1 VVQCRVWGPTGSLT
15 AVEPALD
22 YWPRDCENL
31 EESLK
36 SRIIV
41 WTLVAIVVIIG
52 VIVVLTAPKTS
63 PGSKVTADALKSEL
77 AKAETQLDRL
87 VARAAGQRKSV
98 PPGAGTERLDEADR
112 LLAEAREKLGQA
124 KQATDVKEAHQLL
137 IVGREALRKARRAV
151 ELATKPT
158 SRPSGMY

>member
-1 VVQCRVWGPTGSLT
+1 MT

-22 YWPRDCENL
+22 YWQRNCENL

-36 SRIIV
+36 SRTIV
-41 WTLVAIVVIIG
+41 WTLVVIVVIIG
-52 VIVVLTAPKTS
+52 LIAVLTAPKTS
-63 PGSKVTADALKSEL
+63 RGPKVTADTSKIALARVEI
-77 AKAETQLDRL
+77 QLDRL
-87 VARAAGQRKSV
+87 VARAAEQRKSV
-98 PPGAGTERLDEADR
+98 RPGVSTEGLDEADR

-124 KQATDVKEAHQLL
+124 KQATDVKEAQQLL
-137 IVGREALRKARRAV
+137 IDGREALRKARRAV

>member
-1 VVQCRVWGPTGSLT
+1 MT
-15 AVEPALD
+15 AVGPALD
-22 YWPRDCENL
+22 YWPRDYENL
-31 EESLK
+31 EVSLK

-63 PGSKVTADALKSEL
+63 RGPKVTPDALKSEV
-77 AKAETQLDRL
+77 ARAETQLDRL
-87 VARAAGQRKSV
+87 VARVAERRKSV
-98 PPGAGTERLDEADR
+98 APGAGTEGLDEADR

-124 KQATDVKEAHQLL
+124 KQATDIKETRQLM
-137 IVGREALRKARRAV
+137 IEGRESLRKARRAV

-158 SRPSGMY
+158 SRPKGKY

>member
-1 VVQCRVWGPTGSLT
+1 MT

-22 YWPRDCENL
+22 YWPRDYEEL

-52 VIVVLTAPKTS
+52 VIAILTAPKTS
-63 PGSKVTADALKSEL
+63 RGASATADASKSAL
-77 AKAETQLDRL
+77 AKVETQLDRL
-87 VARAAGQRKSV
+87 AARAAEQRKSV
-98 PPGAGTERLDEADR
+98 APGAGTERLDEANR

-124 KQATDVKEAHQLL
+124 KQATDVKEAQQLL
-137 IVGREALRKARRAV
+137 IDGRDALRKARRAV

-158 SRPSGMY
+158 S